1 MEGPRHRLAGPPLRG
16 WLSQPGPWRPAQ
28 GPPRADPLLRTA
40 GAQSRSLR
48 FSVARVVIGN
58 VVEFLTSTRIGWIV
72 IVQRG
77 DVFTVIMHTG
87 TVHYDETASL
97 VCPSCDSEYLHQYK
111 VTVFN
116 RSEDADLTSVTTVVG
131 GLAATHLQPSEGCRN
146 PSSRRQG
153 VAIEF
158 NCEGCRNR
166 IELTL
171 AQHKGAT
178 HIGWRVIGKRDKSFS
193 MDDAENIAASV

>member
-1 MEGPRHRLAGPPLRG
+1 M
-16 WLSQPGPWRPAQ
+16 
-28 GPPRADPLLRTA
+28 
-40 GAQSRSLR
+40 
-48 FSVARVVIGN
+48 
-58 VVEFLTSTRIGWIV
+58 
-72 IVQRG
+72 
-77 DVFTVIMHTG
+77 IMHTG